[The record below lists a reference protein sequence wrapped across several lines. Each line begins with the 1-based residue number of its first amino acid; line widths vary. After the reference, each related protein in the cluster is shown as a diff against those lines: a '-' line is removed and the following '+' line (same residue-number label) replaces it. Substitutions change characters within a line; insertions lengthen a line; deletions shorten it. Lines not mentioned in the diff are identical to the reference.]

1 MASDSVVAAIGF
13 PSGMQRA
20 PGEFGWRAGD
30 RIAAWRG
37 GTADKCE
44 RFSCEGGLRNS
55 STGRRTGRVEMGVR
69 VQALTEYVEDRR
81 DRPRCGEAMGRDE
94 RFEEMV
100 ARQARF
106 MFQVAFG
113 LLRNRQ
119 DAEDAVQEA
128 FLKLYRGEAWLRM
141 ENERGFLAR
150 TVWRVALDHL
160 PKTERMSDVAEM
172 ELTASGESPEQSA
185 VDGDERAVL
194 RRLIDGLPEELRQPL
209 VLSSVEEMT
218 SREVAEVMGIPE
230 GTVRTRVMRAR
241 GMLRRRFVAM
251 KEGQR

>member
-1 MASDSVVAAIGF
+1 
-13 PSGMQRA
+13 
-20 PGEFGWRAGD
+20 
-30 RIAAWRG
+30 
-37 GTADKCE
+37 
-44 RFSCEGGLRNS
+44 
-55 STGRRTGRVEMGVR
+55 MGVR
-69 VQALTEYVEDRR
+69 VQALAEYVEDRR
-81 DRPRCGEAMGRDE
+81 DELRRDESLGRDE

-100 ARQARF
+100 ARQSRF
-106 MFQVAFG
+106 MFQVALG

-141 ENERGFLAR
+141 ENEKGFLAR

-160 PKTERMSDVAEM
+160 PRAAERTTDVAGM
-172 ELTASGESPEQSA
+172 QLVATGEAGASPEQNA
-185 VDGDERAVL
+185 VDEDERAML

-218 SREVAEVMGIPE
+218 SREVAEALGIPE

-241 GMLRRRFVAM
+241 TELRRRFVAM
-251 KEGQR
+251 KEVQR

>member
-1 MASDSVVAAIGF
+1 
-13 PSGMQRA
+13 
-20 PGEFGWRAGD
+20 
-30 RIAAWRG
+30 
-37 GTADKCE
+37 
-44 RFSCEGGLRNS
+44 
-55 STGRRTGRVEMGVR
+55 MGVR
-69 VQALTEYVEDRR
+69 VEALAAYVENQVEEL
-81 DRPRCGEAMGRDE
+81 RCGEAERRDE

-100 ARQARF
+100 GRQSRF

-141 ENERGFLAR
+141 DNEKGFLAR

-160 PKTERMSDVAEM
+160 PTAAERMLDVSEM
-172 ELTASGESPEQSA
+172 ELAASGGAGVSPEQSA
-185 VDGDERAVL
+185 VDRDERAVL
-194 RRLIDGLPEELRQPL
+194 RRLIEGLPEELRQPL

-218 SREVAEVMGIPE
+218 SREVAETMGITE

-241 GMLRRRFVAM
+241 TELRRRFVAM
-251 KEGQR
+251 KEGQW

>member
-1 MASDSVVAAIGF
+1 
-13 PSGMQRA
+13 
-20 PGEFGWRAGD
+20 
-30 RIAAWRG
+30 
-37 GTADKCE
+37 
-44 RFSCEGGLRNS
+44 
-55 STGRRTGRVEMGVR
+55 MGVR
-69 VQALTEYVEDRR
+69 VEALAGYVDDRA
-81 DRPRCGEAMGRDE
+81 EALDAGAQRDE

-141 ENERGFLAR
+141 ENEKGFLAR

-160 PKTERMSDVAEM
+160 PRTAEHMQDASEM
-172 ELTASGESPEQSA
+172 ELTATGSAPSPEQSA
-185 VDGDERAVL
+185 VNEDERSVL
-194 RRLIDGLPEELRQPL
+194 RRLIDGLPEELRRPL
-209 VLSSVEEMT
+209 VLSSIEEMT
-218 SREVAEVMGIPE
+218 SREVAEAIGIPE

-241 GMLRRRFVAM
+241 TELRRRFLTM
-251 KEGQR
+251 REGQR

>member
-1 MASDSVVAAIGF
+1 
-13 PSGMQRA
+13 
-20 PGEFGWRAGD
+20 
-30 RIAAWRG
+30 
-37 GTADKCE
+37 
-44 RFSCEGGLRNS
+44 
-55 STGRRTGRVEMGVR
+55 MGVR
-69 VQALTEYVEDRR
+69 VQALTEFVEDRR
-81 DRPRCGEAMGRDE
+81 DELQRDDALGRDE

-141 ENERGFLAR
+141 ENEKGFLAR
-150 TVWRVALDHL
+150 TVWRVALDYL
-160 PKTERMSDVAEM
+160 PRVAERTSDVAEM
-172 ELTASGESPEQSA
+172 QLTATGEAGASPEQNV
-185 VDGDERAVL
+185 VDEDERALL
-194 RRLIDGLPEELRQPL
+194 RRLINRLPEELRQPL

-218 SREVAEVMGIPE
+218 SREVAEAMGIPE

-241 GMLRRRFVAM
+241 TELRRRFLAM

>member
-1 MASDSVVAAIGF
+1 
-13 PSGMQRA
+13 
-20 PGEFGWRAGD
+20 
-30 RIAAWRG
+30 
-37 GTADKCE
+37 
-44 RFSCEGGLRNS
+44 
-55 STGRRTGRVEMGVR
+55 MGVR
-69 VQALTEYVEDRR
+69 VQALAEYVEDRR
-81 DRPRCGEAMGRDE
+81 DELRRDESLGRDE

-100 ARQARF
+100 ARQSRF
-106 MFQVAFG
+106 MFQVALG

-141 ENERGFLAR
+141 ETEKGFLAR

-160 PKTERMSDVAEM
+160 PRMAERTTDVAEM
-172 ELTASGESPEQSA
+172 QLPATGEAGASPEQNA
-185 VDGDERAVL
+185 VDEDERTIL
-194 RRLIDGLPEELRQPL
+194 RKLIDGLPEELRQPL

-241 GMLRRRFVAM
+241 TELRRRFVAM
-251 KEGQR
+251 KEVQR

>member
-1 MASDSVVAAIGF
+1 
-13 PSGMQRA
+13 
-20 PGEFGWRAGD
+20 
-30 RIAAWRG
+30 
-37 GTADKCE
+37 
-44 RFSCEGGLRNS
+44 
-55 STGRRTGRVEMGVR
+55 MGVR
-69 VQALTEYVEDRR
+69 VQALAACVEDEAEERR
-81 DRPRCGEAMGRDE
+81 LDE
-94 RFEEMV
+94 EPKRSEQFGEMV
-100 ARQARF
+100 ERQTKF

-160 PKTERMSDVAEM
+160 PRSSERMADVAEM
-172 ELTASGESPEQSA
+172 QLAASGGSPEQSV
-185 VDGDERAVL
+185 VDEDERAVL

-218 SREVAEVMGIPE
+218 SREVAEAMGIPE

-241 GMLRRRFVAM
+241 TELRRRFVAM
-251 KEGQR
+251 REGQR

>member
-1 MASDSVVAAIGF
+1 
-13 PSGMQRA
+13 
-20 PGEFGWRAGD
+20 
-30 RIAAWRG
+30 
-37 GTADKCE
+37 
-44 RFSCEGGLRNS
+44 
-55 STGRRTGRVEMGVR
+55 MGVR
-69 VQALTEYVEDRR
+69 VQALTEFVEDRR
-81 DRPRCGEAMGRDE
+81 DELPCDDALGRDE

-106 MFQVAFG
+106 LFQVAFG

-141 ENERGFLAR
+141 ENEKGFLAR

-160 PKTERMSDVAEM
+160 PKPAERMADVAEM
-172 ELTASGESPEQSA
+172 QLAATGEAGTSPEQNV
-185 VDGDERAVL
+185 VDEDERALL

-218 SREVAEVMGIPE
+218 SREVAEAMGIPE

-241 GMLRRRFVAM
+241 TELRRRFSTM

>member
-1 MASDSVVAAIGF
+1 
-13 PSGMQRA
+13 
-20 PGEFGWRAGD
+20 
-30 RIAAWRG
+30 
-37 GTADKCE
+37 
-44 RFSCEGGLRNS
+44 
-55 STGRRTGRVEMGVR
+55 MGVR
-69 VQALTEYVEDRR
+69 VQALTELVEDGQ
-81 DRPRCGEAMGRDE
+81 DELRCDAAMGRDE

-141 ENERGFLAR
+141 ENEKGFLAR

-160 PKTERMSDVAEM
+160 PKAVEQMSDVAEM
-172 ELTASGESPEQSA
+172 QLEASGLSGLASLSPEQSA
-185 VDGDERAVL
+185 VDEDERAML

-218 SREVAEVMGIPE
+218 SREVAEAMGIPE

-241 GMLRRRFVAM
+241 TELRRRFVAM
-251 KEGQR
+251 KEG

>member
-1 MASDSVVAAIGF
+1 
-13 PSGMQRA
+13 
-20 PGEFGWRAGD
+20 
-30 RIAAWRG
+30 
-37 GTADKCE
+37 
-44 RFSCEGGLRNS
+44 
-55 STGRRTGRVEMGVR
+55 MGVR
-69 VQALTEYVEDRR
+69 VEALAQYADDGR
-81 DRPRCGEAMGRDE
+81 DGLRSDSAVGRDE

-100 ARQARF
+100 GRQGRF

-141 ENERGFLAR
+141 ENEKGFLAR
-150 TVWRVALDHL
+150 TVWRVALDRL
-160 PKTERMSDVAEM
+160 PKTAGRMVDVAEM
-172 ELTASGESPEQSA
+172 HVVAGGAMGASPEQSA
-185 VDGDERAVL
+185 VDEDERAIL

-218 SREVAEVMGIPE
+218 SREVAEAMGIPE

-241 GMLRRRFVAM
+241 TELRRRFLAM

>member
-1 MASDSVVAAIGF
+1 
-13 PSGMQRA
+13 
-20 PGEFGWRAGD
+20 
-30 RIAAWRG
+30 
-37 GTADKCE
+37 
-44 RFSCEGGLRNS
+44 
-55 STGRRTGRVEMGVR
+55 MGVP
-69 VQALTEYVEDRR
+69 VQALAEYADDGR
-81 DRPRCGEAMGRDE
+81 DVLRCNEAIERDE

-128 FLKLYRGEAWLRM
+128 FLKLYRGEAWMRM
-141 ENERGFLAR
+141 ENEKGFLAR

-160 PKTERMSDVAEM
+160 PKAAERMVDVAEM
-172 ELTASGESPEQSA
+172 QLAANGASGVSSRANQASRTPEQSA
-185 VDGDERAVL
+185 VDEDERAVL
-194 RRLIDGLPEELRQPL
+194 RRLIDGLPEDLRRPL

-218 SREVAEVMGIPE
+218 SREVSEVMGIPE
-230 GTVRTRVMRAR
+230 GTVRTRLMRAR
-241 GMLRRRFVAM
+241 TELRRRFVAM

>member
-1 MASDSVVAAIGF
+1 
-13 PSGMQRA
+13 
-20 PGEFGWRAGD
+20 
-30 RIAAWRG
+30 
-37 GTADKCE
+37 
-44 RFSCEGGLRNS
+44 
-55 STGRRTGRVEMGVR
+55 MGVR
-69 VQALTEYVEDRR
+69 VQALTELVGDGR
-81 DRPRCGEAMGRDE
+81 DEPRCNVSMERDE

-141 ENERGFLAR
+141 ENEKGFLAR

-160 PKTERMSDVAEM
+160 PTAAERMTDVTEM
-172 ELTASGESPEQSA
+172 HLAASGGSPEQSVVA
-185 VDGDERAVL
+185 ADERGVL

-218 SREVAEVMGIPE
+218 SREVAEAMGIPE

-241 GMLRRRFVAM
+241 TELRRRFVAM

>member
-1 MASDSVVAAIGF
+1 
-13 PSGMQRA
+13 
-20 PGEFGWRAGD
+20 
-30 RIAAWRG
+30 
-37 GTADKCE
+37 
-44 RFSCEGGLRNS
+44 
-55 STGRRTGRVEMGVR
+55 MGVR
-69 VQALTEYVEDRR
+69 VGALTEYVEERR
-81 DRPRCGEAMGRDE
+81 DELPCDAIQRDE

-113 LLRNRQ
+113 LLRNTQ

-128 FLKLYRGEAWLRM
+128 LLKLYRGEAWLRM
-141 ENERGFLAR
+141 ENEKGFLAR

-160 PKTERMSDVAEM
+160 PKAAERMSDVSEM
-172 ELTASGESPEQSA
+172 QLEAVGGSPEEKA
-185 VDGDERAVL
+185 VDEDERAVL

-218 SREVAEVMGIPE
+218 SREVAEAMGIPE

-241 GMLRRRFVAM
+241 AELRRRYVAM

>member
-1 MASDSVVAAIGF
+1 
-13 PSGMQRA
+13 
-20 PGEFGWRAGD
+20 
-30 RIAAWRG
+30 
-37 GTADKCE
+37 
-44 RFSCEGGLRNS
+44 
-55 STGRRTGRVEMGVR
+55 MGVR
-69 VQALTEYVEDRR
+69 VQALTEFVEDRR
-81 DRPRCGEAMGRDE
+81 DELQCEDALGRDE

-106 MFQVAFG
+106 LFQVAFG

-128 FLKLYRGEAWLRM
+128 FLKLYRSEAWLRM
-141 ENERGFLAR
+141 ENEKGFLAR

-160 PKTERMSDVAEM
+160 PRAAERMSDVDEM
-172 ELTASGESPEQSA
+172 QLTATGVAGASPEQNV
-185 VDGDERAVL
+185 VDEDERALL

-218 SREVAEVMGIPE
+218 SREVAEAMGIPE

-241 GMLRRRFVAM
+241 TELRRRFLAM

>member
-1 MASDSVVAAIGF
+1 
-13 PSGMQRA
+13 
-20 PGEFGWRAGD
+20 
-30 RIAAWRG
+30 
-37 GTADKCE
+37 
-44 RFSCEGGLRNS
+44 
-55 STGRRTGRVEMGVR
+55 MGVR
-69 VQALTEYVEDRR
+69 VQALTEFVEDRR
-81 DRPRCGEAMGRDE
+81 DELDGDDALGRDE
-94 RFEEMV
+94 QFEEMV

-106 MFQVAFG
+106 LFQVAFG

-128 FLKLYRGEAWLRM
+128 FLKLYRGEAWLRI
-141 ENERGFLAR
+141 ENEKGFLAR

-160 PKTERMSDVAEM
+160 PKPAERMTDVAEM
-172 ELTASGESPEQSA
+172 QLAATGEGGASPEQNV
-185 VDGDERAVL
+185 VDEDERALL

-218 SREVAEVMGIPE
+218 SREVAEAMGIPE

-241 GMLRRRFVAM
+241 TELRRRFLTM

>member
-1 MASDSVVAAIGF
+1 
-13 PSGMQRA
+13 
-20 PGEFGWRAGD
+20 
-30 RIAAWRG
+30 
-37 GTADKCE
+37 
-44 RFSCEGGLRNS
+44 
-55 STGRRTGRVEMGVR
+55 MGVP
-69 VQALTEYVEDRR
+69 VQALAEYADDGR
-81 DRPRCGEAMGRDE
+81 DILRSNEAIERDE

-113 LLRNRQ
+113 LLKNRQ

-141 ENERGFLAR
+141 ENEKGFLAR

-160 PKTERMSDVAEM
+160 PKAAERMVDVSEM
-172 ELTASGESPEQSA
+172 QLAANGASGLTSQANRASRSPEQSA
-185 VDGDERAVL
+185 VDEDERAVL
-194 RRLIDGLPEELRQPL
+194 RRLIDGLPEDLRRPL

-241 GMLRRRFVAM
+241 AELRRRFVAM
-251 KEGQR
+251 QEGQR

>member
-1 MASDSVVAAIGF
+1 
-13 PSGMQRA
+13 
-20 PGEFGWRAGD
+20 
-30 RIAAWRG
+30 
-37 GTADKCE
+37 
-44 RFSCEGGLRNS
+44 
-55 STGRRTGRVEMGVR
+55 MGVR
-69 VQALTEYVEDRR
+69 VEALAAYVENQVEEL
-81 DRPRCGEAMGRDE
+81 RCGEAERRDE

-100 ARQARF
+100 GRQSRF

-141 ENERGFLAR
+141 ENEKGFLAR

-160 PKTERMSDVAEM
+160 PRVADRMADVAEM
-172 ELTASGESPEQSA
+172 QLTASGRAGASPEQCA
-185 VDGDERAVL
+185 VDEDERAL
-194 RRLIDGLPEELRQPL
+194 LKRLIDGLPEELRQPL

-218 SREVAEVMGIPE
+218 SREVAEAMGIPE

-241 GMLRRRFVAM
+241 TELRRRFVAM
-251 KEGQR
+251 REGQR

>member
-1 MASDSVVAAIGF
+1 
-13 PSGMQRA
+13 
-20 PGEFGWRAGD
+20 
-30 RIAAWRG
+30 
-37 GTADKCE
+37 
-44 RFSCEGGLRNS
+44 
-55 STGRRTGRVEMGVR
+55 MGVR
-69 VQALTEYVEDRR
+69 VQALTELVEDGR
-81 DRPRCGEAMGRDE
+81 DELRCDVAMGRDE

-141 ENERGFLAR
+141 ENEKGFLAR

-160 PKTERMSDVAEM
+160 PRAAERTVDVAEIQ
-172 ELTASGESPEQSA
+172 LAASGLSGRSPEQSA
-185 VDGDERAVL
+185 VDEDERALL

-218 SREVAEVMGIPE
+218 SREVAEAMGIPE

-241 GMLRRRFVAM
+241 TELRRRFVAM

>member
-1 MASDSVVAAIGF
+1 
-13 PSGMQRA
+13 
-20 PGEFGWRAGD
+20 
-30 RIAAWRG
+30 
-37 GTADKCE
+37 
-44 RFSCEGGLRNS
+44 
-55 STGRRTGRVEMGVR
+55 MGVP
-69 VQALTEYVEDRR
+69 VQALAEYADDER
-81 DRPRCGEAMGRDE
+81 DELRCNEAIERDE

-100 ARQARF
+100 ARQTRF

-160 PKTERMSDVAEM
+160 PKAVERTVDVSEM
-172 ELTASGESPEQSA
+172 ELVTNGVSGVASRSPEQSA
-185 VDGDERAVL
+185 VDEDERAVL

-218 SREVAEVMGIPE
+218 SREVAVVMGIPE

-241 GMLRRRFVAM
+241 TELRRRFAAM
-251 KEGQR
+251 KERRQ